1 MLNQFKCVG
10 SVTGMDDSHPLAP
23 TAAPLLASVPAARPS
38 APRRPRRSG
47 EETRRHVVAAAREQI
62 EQAGIITL
70 NVAAVARACDI
81 SETLVYRHFAS
92 RAGLLEEA
100 LVQMWDDHAAHAR
113 ADVEALL
120 AEVVTE
126 QVSPGRIA
134 KLLPTL
140 GGTDRA
146 RQRLLRIQIL
156 AASAT
161 LPTLRA
167 RIAATQRSHDA
178 AIEHAAATA
187 LRDVAPE
194 LRVSAVRAIRA
205 LVVGVSLGLGL
216 ADLNPE
222 HAPSDTDLHALWADL
237 LEGLASVASVRP
249 GDAVSAA

>member
-1 MLNQFKCVG
+1 
-10 SVTGMDDSHPLAP
+10 MDDSHPLAP
-23 TAAPLLASVPAARPS
+23 AAAPPLSSVPSARPS
-38 APRRPRRSG
+38 TTRRPRRSG
-47 EETRRHVVAAAREQI
+47 EETRRRLITAAREQI

-100 LVQMWDDHAAHAR
+100 LVQMWDDHAARAR
-113 ADVEALL
+113 ADVETLL
-120 AEVVTE
+120 AEIVAQ
-126 QVSPGRIA
+126 QVSSGRIPA
-134 KLLPTL
+134 LLPTL

-146 RQRLLRIQIL
+146 GERLLRLQIL

-205 LVVGVSLGLGL
+205 LVLGVSLGLSL

-222 HAPSDTDLHALWADL
+222 HAPSDADLHTLWADL
-237 LEGLASVASVRP
+237 LEGLAAVSSAP
-249 GDAVSAA
+249 QGDAVSAA

>member
-1 MLNQFKCVG
+1 
-10 SVTGMDDSHPLAP
+10 MDTSLGLAP
-23 TAAPLLASVPAARPS
+23 TTPPPLAGLPPS
-38 APRRPRRSG
+38 RSAAPRRPRRSG
-47 EETRRHVVAAAREQI
+47 EETRRHVVAAARDQI

-70 NVAAVARACDI
+70 NVAAVARACGI

-100 LVQMWDDHAAHAR
+100 LVQMWDDHAARAR

-134 KLLPTL
+134 ALLPTL
-140 GGTDRA
+140 GGADRA
-146 RQRLLRIQIL
+146 RQRLLRLQIL

-167 RIAATQRSHDA
+167 RIAATQRGHDA

-216 ADLNPE
+216 ADLNPD
-222 HAPSDTDLHALWADL
+222 HAPDDADLHALWTDL
-237 LEGLASVASVRP
+237 LDGLATVAARP
-249 GDAVSAA
+249 GDAVSVV